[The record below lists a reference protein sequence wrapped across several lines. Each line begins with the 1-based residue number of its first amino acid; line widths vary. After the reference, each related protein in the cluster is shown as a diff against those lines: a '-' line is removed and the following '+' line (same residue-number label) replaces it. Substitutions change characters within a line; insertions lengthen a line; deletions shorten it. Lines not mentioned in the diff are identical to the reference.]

1 MIARTVAR
9 MPNSNVNFVFKS
21 MVIGALLAGK
31 EAEYL
36 YENAITHAL
45 TNATTSLLYTF
56 QECEKV
62 PVVNKSP
69 AQPER

>member
-45 TNATTSLLYTF
+45 IQRDHEPVIHISRVREGAGGQ
-56 QECEKV
+56 QE
-62 PVVNKSP
+62 SST
-69 AQPER
+69 A

>member
-1 MIARTVAR
+1 MIERTVAR

-36 YENAITHAL
+36 YENAITHGFQYK
-45 TNATTSLLYTF
+45 ATTSLICTF
-56 QECEKV
+56 QESEKV
-62 PVVNKSP
+62 SRR
-69 AQPER
+69 A